1 MSECVHPFSI
11 LVFNI
16 SRLDP
21 ISDRS
26 DEGGASSSAS
36 GWGDVHSPT
45 SLSRKT
51 SPAKPKFGNDIG
63 MHNTAIP
70 IEVIPRARRNNLY
83 KLEQIL
89 KLLSNQCKSFFQ
101 ILKNYCKIVELIYQ
115 YSLVLCIIYIVI
127 LFIYLF
133 IHAVSS

>member
-1 MSECVHPFSI
+1 MFIYFQYS
-11 LVFNI
+11 LY
-16 SRLDP
+16 RLDP

-36 GWGDVHSPT
+36 GWGDVHSPA

-70 IEVIPRARRNNLY
+70 SEIIQEKKEKQFII

-89 KLLSNQCKSFFQ
+89 KLLSNQCKSSTNIGKLMQNCSINLPICERIMHYYMVIF
-101 ILKNYCKIVELIYQ
+101 
-115 YSLVLCIIYIVI
+115 IYI
-127 LFIYLF
+127 F
-133 IHAVSS
+133 IHSVTT